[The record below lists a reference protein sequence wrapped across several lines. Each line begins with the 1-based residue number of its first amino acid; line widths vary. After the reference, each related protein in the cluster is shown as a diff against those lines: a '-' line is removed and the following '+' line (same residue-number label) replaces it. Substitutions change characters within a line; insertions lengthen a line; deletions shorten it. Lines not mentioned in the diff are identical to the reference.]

1 MVGADTAQCAYTC
14 QLKAGSY
21 QHEAMDAAT
30 YCAAG
35 IDYVSQHSPLDLCLF
50 ASVLAKSS
58 DLCRHARLG
67 AGENRC
73 VRRAVPSGSEHLM
86 DSIP

>member
-1 MVGADTAQCAYTC
+1 MSVRWSLSGCSVVGADTAQCAYTC

-35 IDYVSQHSPLDLCLF
+35 IDYVS
-50 ASVLAKSS
+50 
-58 DLCRHARLG
+58 
-67 AGENRC
+67 
-73 VRRAVPSGSEHLM
+73 
-86 DSIP
+86 

>member
-1 MVGADTAQCAYTC
+1 MVHADTAQCAYTC

-35 IDYVSQHSPLDLCLF
+35 IDYVSWDSPHDLCLCTD
-50 ASVLAKSS
+50 ALANSP
-58 DLCRHARLG
+58 DLCPHTRVGAR
-67 AGENRC
+67 
-73 VRRAVPSGSEHLM
+73 
-86 DSIP
+86 